1 MRVEVYMM
9 LPKRRLA
16 QLQAERDAQ
25 ITYMEARPNHE
36 EQKLEIRGYKTIT
49 DTDINI
55 KNKNDES

>member
-1 MRVEVYMM
+1 MM

-16 QLQAERDAQ
+16 QLLAERDAQ

-36 EQKLEIRGYKTIT
+36 EQKLEIRGYKVMT